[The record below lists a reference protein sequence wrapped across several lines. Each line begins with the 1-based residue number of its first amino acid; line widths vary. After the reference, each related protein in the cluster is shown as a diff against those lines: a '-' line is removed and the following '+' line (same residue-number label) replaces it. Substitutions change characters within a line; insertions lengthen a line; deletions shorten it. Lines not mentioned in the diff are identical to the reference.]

1 MTSPHN
7 RWSIYFYSDGQAP
20 DNSEPAFVG
29 TMDECVVFAEEQ
41 GLTRCMFCPF
51 KTADEKLAQER
62 HDHPIPPDEEHCL
75 SREEDAADKK
85 EIKPF
90 DYYEIGTLIIV
101 VILIILFSGSII
113 WHSIPPFDIKHLLF
127 THQ

>member
-1 MTSPHN
+1 ME
-7 RWSIYFYSDGQAP
+7 IQAAI
-20 DNSEPAFVG
+20 EGAVKAVEG
-29 TMDECVVFAEEQ
+29 EAKKIEGEVVAEAKKVEAAVEKVVERVTQ
-41 GLTRCMFCPF
+41 AL
-51 KTADEKLAQER
+51 TADEKLAQER